1 MSQKKK
7 KSAGYSGGKD
17 PALLQDDGRDKK
29 MDPLAR
35 RMLFGAVV
43 LVGAAQVL
51 DTGLNVISRGLGD
64 VITLG
69 GLVLLIAALAVQSRS
84 AISYRDRGPGG
95 KNRRL

>member
-1 MSQKKK
+1 MSQKKRK
-7 KSAGYSGGKD
+7 NTGYAGGKD
-17 PALLQDDGRDKK
+17 PALLQDDAKGKK

-51 DTGLNVISRGLGD
+51 DTGLKVISRGLGD

-84 AISYRDRGPGG
+84 AISYRDRTSGG
-95 KNRRL
+95 RSRRL

>member
-1 MSQKKK
+1 MSGKKRK
-7 KSAGYSGGKD
+7 NTGYVGGKD
-17 PALLQDDGRDKK
+17 PAQLQDDSRNKK

-51 DTGLNVISRGLGD
+51 DTGLHLISRGLGD

-69 GLVLLIAALAVQSRS
+69 GLELLIAALAVQSRS

-95 KNRRL
+95 KSRRL